1 MKYVKL
7 QNTGLEVSK
16 ICVGCMNLGAKD
28 KYPWHLDKQEGIE
41 YIKHAFVINPFSF
54 NFLISSN
61 IDTFTFIEYLFPK
74 NELVSKSIYS
84 LLNLSPFKEYLNGFH
99 TNILL

>member
-1 MKYVKL
+1 MKYIKL

-41 YIKHAFVINPFSF
+41 YIKHA
-54 NFLISSN
+54 L
-61 IDTFTFIEYLFPK
+61 D
-74 NELVSKSIYS
+74 
-84 LLNLSPFKEYLNGFH
+84 
-99 TNILL
+99 